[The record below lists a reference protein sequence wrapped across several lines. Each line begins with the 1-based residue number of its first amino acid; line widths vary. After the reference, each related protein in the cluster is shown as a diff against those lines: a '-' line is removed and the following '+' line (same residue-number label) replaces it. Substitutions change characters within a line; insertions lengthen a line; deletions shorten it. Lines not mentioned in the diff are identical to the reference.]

1 MAVVDLGAGVGSSL
15 REWRERQ
22 RLSQLA
28 LALAAGIS
36 ARHLSFIET
45 GRSKPGRDVLLR
57 LTECLE
63 VPLRERNELLL
74 VSGYAPAFS
83 ELPLQDPM
91 LAPVREAL
99 DVIISGHEPYPAV
112 VVDRYWNLVAAS
124 TLMVLL
130 APLVDA
136 SLLEPPVNAM
146 RVGLHPEGL
155 ARWTV
160 NLAEVRSYFIGRL
173 ERQVAL
179 TRDPKLKEL
188 LQEVTAYPA
197 PEVAHD
203 FTQASAAAGI
213 LTPEMRFRLPDGG
226 ELAFFAT
233 VLTFGTALDVTAS
246 ELSIELGFPADA
258 LTAETLNRVVG
269 NLGTQGRPGQVWRQ
283 QPPANIPTW

>member
-1 MAVVDLGAGVGSSL
+1 ML
-15 REWRERQ
+15 RQWRERQ

-28 LALAAGIS
+28 LALDAGIS

-74 VSGYAPAFS
+74 ASGYAPAFPQ
-83 ELPLQDPM
+83 LPLEDPM

-124 TLMVLL
+124 TVMVLL
-130 APLVDA
+130 VPLVDS

-155 ARWTV
+155 APWIV

-179 TRDPKLKEL
+179 TRDPTLGAL
-188 LQEVTAYPA
+188 LQEVASYPD
-197 PEVAHD
+197 PGDTSGGNDGVGPHH
-203 FTQASAAAGI
+203 I
-213 LTPEMRFRLPDGG
+213 LTPQLQLRLPDGG
-226 ELAFFAT
+226 QYSFFAT
-233 VLTFGTALDVTAS
+233 VLTFGTAVDVTAS

-258 LTAETLNRVVG
+258 VTAEMLTRVVRD
-269 NLGTQGRPGQVWRQ
+269 LPARSRPR
-283 QPPANIPTW
+283 PA

>member
-1 MAVVDLGAGVGSSL
+1 MAVLDIGAGVGPLL

-28 LALAAGIS
+28 LALDAGIS

-45 GRSKPGRDVLLR
+45 GRSKPGRDVLMH

-74 VSGYAPAFS
+74 ASGYAPAFR

-99 DVIISGHEPYPAV
+99 DVIIAGHEPYPSV

-130 APLVDA
+130 TPLVDP

-155 ARWTV
+155 APWII
-160 NLAEVRSYFIGRL
+160 NLAEVRSYFVGRL

-179 TRDPKLKEL
+179 TRDPMLDAL
-188 LQEVTAYPA
+188 LQEVTSYPD
-197 PEVAHD
+197 PGG
-203 FTQASAAAGI
+203 TPTGSAAVGRHRI
-213 LTPEMRFRLPDGG
+213 LTPQFQMRLPDGG
-226 ELAFFAT
+226 RCSFFAT

-258 LTAETLNRVVG
+258 ATAEMLTRVVG
-269 NLGTQGRPGQVWRQ
+269 ELTAQSRPG
-283 QPPANIPTW
+283 PA